1 MFLGTKMFLALLR
14 AYARERQL
22 YCYINVQAET
32 VCGLVQFWRHCKT
45 HLCMLL
51 PYCTRNHANFK
62 SNFIFVAFEHQ
73 MKCSKL
79 QIHEE
84 QIALYSKTKQFR

>member
-1 MFLGTKMFLALLR
+1 MFLGTKMFLALLI

-32 VCGLVQFWRHCKT
+32 VCGLVQFWRHFKT
-45 HLCMLL
+45 HVCMLL
-51 PYCTRNHANFK
+51 PYCIRNHANFK
-62 SNFIFVAFEHQ
+62 FNFIFEHQ

-84 QIALYSKTKQFR
+84 QIAPYSKTKQFT